1 MALGYSA
8 SGRMRP
14 QGMALKRSAPA
25 KMLWKSGRK
34 KKKCK
39 VQDGSRNMP
48 RKRMDLELELE
59 SVSRRRSGVSKIEE
73 EKGDRLMEV
82 IKLQKMQG
90 FWQFTPAIL
99 SYIGLSEAKAKS
111 SLPADIPDL
120 ETWVTILVMIWLE
133 DKEGATRSNWRL
145 LHKKAVKWL
154 KNKKIVYADV
164 VGSARKA
171 LLV

>member
-1 MALGYSA
+1 
-8 SGRMRP
+8 
-14 QGMALKRSAPA
+14 
-25 KMLWKSGRK
+25 
-34 KKKCK
+34 
-39 VQDGSRNMP
+39 
-48 RKRMDLELELE
+48 
-59 SVSRRRSGVSKIEE
+59 
-73 EKGDRLMEV
+73 MEV

-111 SLPADIPDL
+111 SLPAGIPDL